1 MRYCSSCN
9 EPNNPICAMN
19 MFAKTTEAGNCYTRC
34 KNCLGAS
41 NCITTECRD
50 KPCRKYACYGPSCTQ
65 FGNTAIKGDDP
76 KYCPTCK
83 VGFREM
89 QQKRIWNQV
98 RVASSMFTMNR
109 VAVAVFHNDAN
120 AWGKDKVPALN
131 WNQSS
136 DRFQP
141 HKTLLTSIIPTKG
154 NSTKRTKTACR
165 PGAMNPGGT
174 GVDVKHNSYDR
185 YLARKKGYLLTKPAV
200 EVDPPMMGNKCRTYN
215 IINECVKCVD
225 PSCSEPDAPCAEVKL
240 PCNPCGDCCP
250 RPDTDFRVEEP
261 PVFCGKQT
269 WGDYKWIKNQNS
281 IEICDFGTDKP
292 FTGVDTPFDASFA
305 CHNNCEN
312 YIKLP
317 CSGNHGTGKYTLTDD
332 MTFNENWNMCID
344 DGAMLI
350 IDNSHTLTNKGVI
363 YNAGI
368 IYIKCDGKLNN
379 DCTIVNCGNIVLED
393 CCDDIDIVGLDNTKE
408 ESKVYGVIGSIQ
420 NCNRVSNLNG
430 GLMQPCPPCGST
442 CESCNNCYSKC
453 NCHPQD

>member
-19 MFAKTTEAGNCYTRC
+19 MFAKTVEKGNCYTRS
-34 KNCLGAS
+34 KNCFGAS
-41 NCITTECRD
+41 KCITTECRD
-50 KPCRKYACYGPSCTQ
+50 KPCRKYACCGPSCSQ
-65 FGNTAIKGDDP
+65 FGNSTINDDDP
-76 KYCPTCK
+76 KYCPKCK

-98 RVASSMFTMNR
+98 RVPSSMFTMNR

-120 AWGKDKVPALN
+120 AWGKHTVPAFN

-141 HKTLLTSIIPTKG
+141 HKTLVSSIIPTNG

-165 PGAMNPGGT
+165 PGAMNPGGS

-185 YLARKKGYLLTKPAV
+185 YLARKKGYLLSKPAV

-225 PSCSEPDAPCAEVKL
+225 PPCSTPEAPCAEVKL

-250 RPDTDFRVEEP
+250 CPDTEFRENEP
-261 PVFCGKQT
+261 EVFCGKKT
-269 WGDYKWIKNQNS
+269 WGDYNWTKDLS
-281 IEICDFGTDKP
+281 VYTGDKP
-292 FTGVDTPFDASFA
+292 FSQDPPFETSFA
-305 CHNNCEN
+305 HHTILTEK

-317 CSGNHGTGKYTLTDD
+317 CSGNNGSGKYVLSNS
-332 MTFNENWNMCID
+332 MTFNDGWNMCID

-350 IDNSHTLTNKGVI
+350 IDNNHTLTNEGVI

-368 IYIKCDGKLNN
+368 IYIKCNGKINN
-379 DCTIVNCGNIVLED
+379 ECTIVNCGNIVLED
-393 CCDDIDIVGLDNTKE
+393 CCDGDDIVGLNNTNDK
-408 ESKVYGVIGSIQ
+408 SKVYGVIGSIQ
-420 NCNRVSNLNG
+420 NCNRVSNSIG

-453 NCHPQD
+453 NCYA